1 MSNKKS
7 NLLNGFV
14 LSSLLAVSFLPVT
27 QAESVVSG
35 ETATADKNSV
45 AIGHNAVAKDH
56 PYSGSGS
63 VAIGQEAKAKDSGIA
78 IGNNVY
84 TSDEKFT
91 KNNVRK
97 ENIAIGNRVQGVVG
111 ATDYG
116 IGIGSDVVYAQNS
129 IAIGRES
136 DGSGLNAIAIGY
148 NAEANKGGRGDNGIS
163 IGTNTVSGKYSISL
177 GGEAQSN
184 QYGVALGSS
193 AIATNR
199 YSVALGSGSKATR
212 GALLSTNVTS
222 VTTSG
227 SASDSSKV
235 YAADAASGED
245 KTAIANTVKGTY
257 GAVSVGNATAT
268 RQITNVAAG
277 STSTDAVNV
286 AQLKSVDNRVTALTG
301 RVSMIES
308 TLGDL
313 VNNGSNNSTEITNIK
328 TEVNNQG
335 KTIKDLDNRVSDNTQ
350 SINELDGRVTNNTNA
365 ITDLTDRMNNSD
377 TAISGLN
384 NRVDKLSTRVNKIG
398 AGAAA
403 LAGLH
408 PLDFDDDSKLTFAAG
423 FGAYKNE
430 QAAALGAF
438 YRPNENLM
446 VSFATAVGNSENMY
460 NAGLSFRF
468 GQSSPYQ
475 GLSKA
480 ELVNALENQGKD
492 IEALKA
498 KASEVDTV
506 KAENAALNERL
517 AKLEALLATK

>member
-7 NLLNGFV
+7 NLLKGFV
-14 LSSLLAVSFLPVT
+14 LSALMMSSVT
-27 QAESVVSG
+27 MVVQADTVKLGDS
-35 ETATADKNSV
+35 ATVDNYNSV
-45 AIGHNAVAKDH
+45 AVGHNA
-56 PYSGSGS
+56 
-63 VAIGQEAKAKDSGIA
+63 KASHNGIA
-78 IGNNVY
+78 IGNDVFNG
-84 TSDEKFT
+84 T
-91 KNNVRK
+91 KDDGNNVSLHE
-97 ENIAIGNRVQGVVG
+97 ENISIGNRVHALSPAISYSV
-111 ATDYG
+111 
-116 IGIGSDVVYAQNS
+116 GIGSDVTYGKKAVAIGNAATAGSTNS
-129 IAIGRES
+129 IAIG
-136 DGSGLNAIAIGY
+136 DNAKANATAGEKGVAIG
-148 NAEANKGGRGDNGIS
+148 A
-163 IGTNTVSGKYSISL
+163 NTVSGQFGTSL
-177 GGEAQSN
+177 GTGANSN
-184 QYGVALGSS
+184 FWGVALGSD
-193 AIATNR
+193 AVANNNYT
-199 YSVALGSGSKATR
+199 VALGSGSKATR
-212 GALLSTNVTS
+212 GALLSANVTS
-222 VTTSG
+222 VTTSS
-227 SASDSSKV
+227 SASGSGNV
-235 YAADAASGED
+235 YAADAASDKD

-257 GAVSVGNATAT
+257 GSVSVGNATAT

-286 AQLKSVDNRVTALTG
+286 AQLKSVDNRVTLVDGKVDNLTG
-301 RVSMIES
+301 RVSTIET

-313 VNNGSNNSTEITNIK
+313 VTNGSSNSTEITNIK

-335 KTIKDLDNRVSDNTQ
+335 KTIENLDNRVSDNAQ
-350 SINELDGRVTNNTNA
+350 SINELDDRVTNNTNA

-446 VSFATAVGNSENMY
+446 FSFATAVGNSENMY

-468 GQSSPYQ
+468 GDSSPYQ

-517 AKLEALLATK
+517 AKLEALLAAR

>member
-7 NLLNGFV
+7 NLLKGFV
-14 LSSLLAVSFLPVT
+14 LSALMMSSVT
-27 QAESVVSG
+27 MVVQADTVKLGDS
-35 ETATADKNSV
+35 ATVDNYNSV
-45 AIGHNAVAKDH
+45 AVGHNA
-56 PYSGSGS
+56 
-63 VAIGQEAKAKDSGIA
+63 KASHNGIA
-78 IGNNVY
+78 IGNDVFNG
-84 TSDEKFT
+84 T
-91 KNNVRK
+91 KDDGNNVSLHA
-97 ENIAIGNRVQGVVG
+97 ENISIGNRVHALSPAISYSV
-111 ATDYG
+111 
-116 IGIGSDVVYAQNS
+116 GIGSDVTYGLKAVAIGNAATAGSTDS
-129 IAIGRES
+129 IAIG
-136 DGSGLNAIAIGY
+136 DNAKANATAGEKGVAIG
-148 NAEANKGGRGDNGIS
+148 A
-163 IGTNTVSGKYSISL
+163 NTVSGLFGTSL
-177 GGEAQSN
+177 GTGANSN
-184 QYGVALGSS
+184 FWGVALGSD
-193 AIATNR
+193 AVANNNYT
-199 YSVALGSGSKATR
+199 VALGSGSKATR

-222 VTTSG
+222 VTTSS

-235 YAADAASGED
+235 YAADAASDKD

-286 AQLKSVDNRVTALTG
+286 AQLKSVDNRVTALDG
-301 RVSMIES
+301 RVSTIET

-313 VNNGSNNSTEITNIK
+313 VTNGSSNSTEITNIK

-335 KTIKDLDNRVSDNTQ
+335 KTIEDLDNRVSDNTQ
-350 SINELDGRVTNNTNA
+350 SINDLDGRVTNNTNA

-517 AKLEALLATK
+517 AKLEALLAAK

>member
-1 MSNKKS
+1 MMSS
-7 NLLNGFV
+7 
-14 LSSLLAVSFLPVT
+14 VT
-27 QAESVVSG
+27 MVVQADTVKLGDS
-35 ETATADKNSV
+35 ATVDNTKSV
-45 AIGHNAVAKDH
+45 AVGHNANASH
-56 PYSGSGS
+56 
-63 VAIGQEAKAKDSGIA
+63 SGIA
-78 IGNNVY
+78 IGNDVFNG
-84 TSDEKFT
+84 TEDDG
-91 KNNVRK
+91 NNVSLHA
-97 ENIAIGNRVQGVVG
+97 ENISIGNRVHALSSAISYSV
-111 ATDYG
+111 
-116 IGIGSDVVYAQNS
+116 GIGSDVTYGLKAVAIGNAATAGSTDS
-129 IAIGRES
+129 IAIG
-136 DGSGLNAIAIGY
+136 DNAKANAIVGDQGIAIG
-148 NAEANKGGRGDNGIS
+148 A
-163 IGTNTVSGKYSISL
+163 NTVSGKVGTSL
-177 GGEAQSN
+177 GTGANSN
-184 QYGVALGSS
+184 FWGVALGSD
-193 AIATNR
+193 AVANNNYT
-199 YSVALGSGSKATR
+199 VALGSGSKATR

-222 VTTSG
+222 VTTSS

-235 YAADAASGED
+235 YAADAASDTD
-245 KTAIANTVKGTY
+245 KKAIANTVKGTY
-257 GAVSVGNATAT
+257 GSVSVGNATAT

-286 AQLKSVDNRVTALTG
+286 AQLKSVDSRVTALDG
-301 RVSMIES
+301 RVSTIET
-308 TLGDL
+308 TLDGL
-313 VNNGSNNSTEITNIK
+313 VTNGSNNSTEITNIK

-335 KTIKDLDNRVSDNTQ
+335 KTIEDHTKKIKDLDNRVSDNAQ

-468 GQSSPYQ
+468 GDSSPYQ

-480 ELVNALENQGKD
+480 ELVSALEDQGKD